1 MRNVISIA
9 LAFIGL
15 IVGAGFATGQEMVQY
30 FISFGTVGLWG
41 TLIAGLMIAITGIVI
56 LQLGSYYLADE
67 HQSVFRS
74 ATYTWVAWLLDIAVM
89 ITLFALGFVMLAGAG
104 STISQ
109 QFGGPSW
116 IGSTIMVVLII
127 VTGLLD
133 VEKVSKIIGGL
144 TPFVILVVLVA
155 FIYTM
160 FHMPSDWSHLDQLAQ
175 QTEPPIRPW
184 WLSAINYAGLDL
196 ILAVSMVLVIG
207 GSYINPKDTGRG
219 GLLGGAIFTILM
231 LLSSITLFLNMDEI
245 QGSSVPMLQIFQNM
259 NGWAS
264 YLVVWVVYGMIYN
277 TCIGMFYALG
287 RRISVKDQS
296 KFRVRYIVLCLVG
309 YAISFVGFKVL
320 MEYVYP
326 VLGYLGAIMVVV
338 LVASYLKDRPKI
350 SAETERRVR
359 LRSLFLR
366 SARSG
371 RRLSRKERREV
382 RAMLHASNIDEKQ
395 LRDTVR
401 EEVREELEEERD
413 STETDKE

>member
-1 MRNVISIA
+1 MRNMISIG

-30 FISFGTVGLWG
+30 FISFGSVGLWG
-41 TLIAGLMIAITGIVI
+41 ALIAGLLIAGTGIVI
-56 LQLGSYYLADE
+56 LQLGSYYMADE

-74 ATYTWVAWLLDIAVM
+74 ATYTWVAWLLDVSVM

-109 QFGGPSW
+109 QFGCPAW
-116 IGSTIMVVLII
+116 IGSTVMVALII

-133 VEKVSKIIGGL
+133 VNKVSKIIGGL
-144 TPFVILVVLVA
+144 TPFVILVVVIA
-155 FIYTM
+155 FTYTM
-160 FHMPSDWSHLDQLAQ
+160 FHLPVDWSHLDQVAQ
-175 QTEPPIRPW
+175 HASSPIQPW
-184 WLSAINYAGLDL
+184 WLSAINYAGLNL

-207 GSYINPKDTGRG
+207 GSYISPKDTGRG
-219 GLLGGAIFTILM
+219 GLLGGAVFTILM
-231 LLSSITLFLNMDEI
+231 MLASVTLFLNIDDI
-245 QGSSVPMLQIFQNM
+245 QDSSVPMLKIFQEM
-259 NGWAS
+259 APWAS

-296 KFRVRYIVLCLVG
+296 TFRVRFIVLCLAG
-309 YAISFVGFKVL
+309 YAISFAGFKVL

-326 VLGYLGAIMVVV
+326 VLGYLGAAMVVV

-371 RRLSRKERREV
+371 RRLSRAERREV
-382 RAMLHASNIDEKQ
+382 RAMLHASNIDEKH
-395 LRDTVR
+395 LRDTIR
-401 EEVREELEEERD
+401 EEVREELQEE
-413 STETDKE
+413 KEDNS